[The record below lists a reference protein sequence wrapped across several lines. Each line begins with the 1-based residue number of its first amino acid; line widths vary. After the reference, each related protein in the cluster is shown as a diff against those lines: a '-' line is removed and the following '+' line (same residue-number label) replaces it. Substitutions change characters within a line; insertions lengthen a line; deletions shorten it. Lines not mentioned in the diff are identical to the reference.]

1 MSLEERLFKSFDDQQ
16 KVEHE
21 AREIET
27 LINSFDGTAGLLPK
41 RPYGQPVDPSKF
53 GLTLKSIIERNH
65 KELAAYLKISTGY
78 WERKAKEQDAYA
90 QMVQSMQ
97 EKTEALRL
105 RNEEDKKKRE
115 WRMVRNL
122 DPSTGNPRI

>member
-27 LINSFDGTAGLLPK
+27 LIKSFEGTAGLLPERK
-41 RPYGQPVDPSKF
+41 YGTSVDPTKF

-65 KELAAYLKISTGY
+65 RELAAYLKISTGY
-78 WERKAKEQDAYA
+78 WERKAKEQDQYD
-90 QMVQSMQ
+90 QMVQSML
-97 EKTEALRL
+97 EKTEVLKQ
-105 RNEEDKKKRE
+105 RNLEERAKRE
-115 WRMVRNL
+115 YRMTRGL
-122 DPSTGNPRI
+122 DPSTGTPLI

>member
-27 LINSFDGTAGLLPK
+27 LINSFEGSAGLLPK
-41 RPYGQPVDPSKF
+41 RQYGTPVDPTKF

-78 WERKAKEQDAYA
+78 WERKAKEQAAYDEMTERMKEMTETLR
-90 QMVQSMQ
+90 QQNQ
-97 EKTEALRL
+97 EERAR
-105 RNEEDKKKRE
+105 RQYRSIN
-115 WRMVRNL
+115 NL
-122 DPSTGNPRI
+122 DHYGRPLF

>member
-41 RPYGQPVDPSKF
+41 RPYGLP
-53 GLTLKSIIERNH
+53 L
-65 KELAAYLKISTGY
+65 YY
-78 WERKAKEQDAYA
+78 
-90 QMVQSMQ
+90 
-97 EKTEALRL
+97 
-105 RNEEDKKKRE
+105 DKQKYPKVE
-115 WRMVRNL
+115 VF
-122 DPSTGNPRI
+122 I

>member
-27 LINSFDGTAGLLPK
+27 LIKSFEGTAGLLPK
-41 RPYGQPVDPSKF
+41 RQYGTPVDPTKF

-78 WERKAKEQDAYA
+78 WERKLKEKDEYD
-90 QMVQSMQ
+90 QMVASMV
-97 EKTEALRL
+97 EKTEALRQ
-105 RNEEDKKKRE
+105 RNLEEKAKRE
-115 WRMVRNL
+115 YRNVRNL
-122 DPSTGNPRI
+122 DHYGRPRI

>member
-27 LINSFDGTAGLLPK
+27 LINSFEGSAGLLPK
-41 RPYGQPVDPSKF
+41 RQYGTPVDPSKF

-78 WERKAKEQDAYA
+78 WERKAKEQAAYDEMTERMKEMTETLR
-90 QMVQSMQ
+90 QQNQ
-97 EKTEALRL
+97 EYL
-105 RNEEDKKKRE
+105 
-115 WRMVRNL
+115 
-122 DPSTGNPRI
+122 